1 MVVCV
6 MVSRYLDDGAVTYV
20 LESASAHCI
29 ESCASLPRA
38 SRTCPE
44 RSVPSGSVRETISLN
59 RGNLTCP
66 PFV

>member
-1 MVVCV
+1 VCIEGS
-6 MVSRYLDDGAVTYV
+6 MYLDDGAVTCV
-20 LESASAHCI
+20 LELAFAQLI

-59 RGNLTCP
+59 RGNLTYP
-66 PFV
+66 SIV